1 MVEEKWKRINP
12 LPPLKM
18 PLFTIDTEDLVEVE
32 AKFNKIIG
40 QMENFLYLCTR
51 YQTLQEL

>member
-1 MVEEKWKRINP
+1 MVEERWKRINP

-32 AKFNKIIG
+32 AKCNK
-40 QMENFLYLCTR
+40 FLAKWRIFCIFAPDIKHYR
-51 YQTLQEL
+51 EL

>member
-32 AKFNKIIG
+32 AKCNKTFG

>member
-1 MVEEKWKRINP
+1 MVEEKWKGNNP

-32 AKFNKIIG
+32 AK
-40 QMENFLYLCTR
+40 
-51 YQTLQEL
+51 